1 MLQVVALVLWLAG
14 AFVVLAS
21 LTPGARSSRELA
33 VVVLVAVGWPLVLL
47 GLAWAIIVGGDET

>member
-1 MLQVVALVLWLAG
+1 MLQVVVLVLWLAG
-14 AFVVLAS
+14 ALVVLAS

-47 GLAWAIIVGGDET
+47 GLAWAIIVGGDES